1 MKAQKTALLLCAAIL
16 LPFLAHA
23 QDPGEAVADKI
34 YSLNSVL
41 DKLFNEMLP
50 LCSRMMDVGRAI
62 AGLAALFYIGTR
74 VWKHLANAEPIDFY
88 PLLRPFAI
96 GMAIL
101 LFPSVI
107 ALMNGVLQP
116 TVEATAAMSKDSH
129 KAIQWSLDQ
138 KEKAIKESAPVG
150 GLGGGGATDDMQKY
164 EQPGGTDDGGGLFSA
179 FSIFSFESA
188 VKRMIRDFFSIL
200 YSAAALCINTV
211 RTFYLIVLVILGPL
225 VFGLSVFDGFQNTLS
240 SWFSR
245 YINVFM
251 WLPVANIFGAIS
263 SKILE
268 NMMALDQDFFSSVAY
283 IVFMVICIIGYT
295 TVPTVAGYIIQAGEA
310 DAFRSKVTGAGAQAG
325 SAVKAAGTAVLKGL

>member
-1 MKAQKTALLLCAAIL
+1 MKAKKIMLLLTSIVMFPL
-16 LPFLAHA
+16 LSHA
-23 QDPGEAVADKI
+23 DIGADAADKI

-50 LCSRMMDVGRAI
+50 LCSRMIDVGRAI

-96 GMAIL
+96 AMAIL

-116 TVEATAAMSKDSH
+116 TVAATAAMSRDSH

-138 KEKAIKESAPVG
+138 KEKAIRETAPVG
-150 GLGGGGATDDMQKY
+150 GLGGAGNDDMQKY
-164 EQPGGTDDGGGLFSA
+164 EQPGGSDDGGGLFSA

-245 YINVFM
+245 YINVFL

-268 NMMALDQDFFSSVAY
+268 NMMTLDQDFFSSVAY

-295 TVPTVAGYIIQAGEA
+295 TVPTVAGYIIQAGEM
-310 DAFRSKVTGAGAQAG
+310 DAFRSKVTGAGEKAG
-325 SAVKAAGTAVLKGL
+325 SAVKAAGAAILKV

>member
-1 MKAQKTALLLCAAIL
+1 MKAQKVMLLLAAVL
-16 LPFLAHA
+16 LPIIANA

-41 DKLFNEMLP
+41 DKLFDEMLP
-50 LCSRMMDVGRAI
+50 LCSRMMDIGRAI

-138 KEKAIKESAPVG
+138 KEKAIRESAPVG
-150 GLGGGGATDDMQKY
+150 SLGGTGSDDMQKY

-245 YINVFM
+245 YVNVFM

-268 NMMALDQDFFSSVAY
+268 NMMLLDQDFFSSVAY

-295 TVPTVAGYIIQAGEA
+295 TVPTVAGYIVQAGEL
-310 DAFRSKVTGAGAQAG
+310 DAFRSKVTGAGEKAG
-325 SAVKAAGTAVLKGL
+325 AAVKTAGAAVLKGL